1 MLLKPGPVLVSI
13 SSIVDDQI
21 LGLTCSEDRK
31 VVDYSR
37 AWIAEEGIVS
47 LADFECGNVVCYEAV
62 EKCLRVLALNRNSSH
77 VRDVKQPCVRSYGFA
92 LGDYSLEPDR
102 KLVISV
108 VYNIA
113 MFLMIIIDL
122 RSLRH
127 CRPCL
132 GNSVLGRK
140 GSLLRGRSCLGT
152 DPQFLNHKTQL
163 ISTLGTVATVPLYAL
178 TRRF

>member
-1 MLLKPGPVLVSI
+1 MVLKPGPVLVSI

-62 EKCLRVLALNRNSSH
+62 EKCLRPLALNRNSSH

-108 VYNIA
+108 VDNIA
-113 MFLMIIIDL
+113 MFLVIIIDL

-132 GNSVLGRK
+132 GTLVLSRK
-140 GSLLRGRSCLGT
+140 GRLLRGRSCLGT
-152 DPQFLNHKTQL
+152 DLQFLNHKTQF
-163 ISTLGTVATVPLYAL
+163 ISTLGKEATFPRNDSLH
-178 TRRF
+178 RF